1 MEVVSNVKI
10 FGLED
15 SVKASKYPMS
25 VDVKNTTTDIT
36 DTVEKLGMCAGGTGH
51 SNFLC
56 GVVVQFDL
64 SFTVKAWTE
73 AERYHFFDIVSS
85 QSTMHRISKMDIAK
99 SCIEYVSPEIIEVV
113 ERLVYQYN
121 KTKDKEDYLKLL
133 YNIPVGLRLTA
144 RMTTNYLQLKTIYN
158 QRRNHRLPEWQSFCD
173 WCETLPHS
181 NWITGK
187 TVLSKD
193 EQIKEAVNR
202 G

>member
-15 SVKASKYPMS
+15 SVRASKYPKS
-25 VDVKNTTTDIT
+25 VDVSKTTTEVT
-36 DTVEKLGMCAGGTGH
+36 DTVENLGMCAGGTGH
-51 SNFLC
+51 CNFLV

-64 SFTVKAWTE
+64 SFTIKAWTE
-73 AERYHFFDIVSS
+73 AERYHFFDIISS

-113 ERLVYQYN
+113 ERLVCQYN
-121 KTKDKEDYLKLL
+121 KTENKEDYLKLL
-133 YNIPVGLRLTA
+133 YNVPVGLRLTA
-144 RMTTNYLQLKTIYN
+144 RMTTNYLQLKTIYK
-158 QRRNHRLPEWQSFCD
+158 QRRGHRLPEWQSFCD

-187 TVLSKD
+187 VQMSEEEKI
-193 EQIKEAVNR
+193 EQAIAR